1 MNAKD
6 NIIYEPLQHKILIKK
21 DESKVEGGIIIPD
34 SAEKPGQLYTVV
46 AISPD
51 IPEGKCSLAVNDLVV
66 TVGNIVYECPDKIHY
81 LINYMDI
88 VARVKPKI
96 VVVAN

>member
-6 NIIYEPLQHKILIKK
+6 NVTYEPLQHKILIKK
-21 DESKVEGGIIIPD
+21 KVSELEGGIIIPD
-34 SAEKPGQLYTVV
+34 IAEEPGQLYIVV

-51 IPEGKCSLAVNDLVV
+51 IPEGKCSLAVDDYVV
-66 TVGNIVYECPDKIHY
+66 TVGNIVFECPDKVHY

-88 VARVKPKI
+88 VAKVKPRLDI
-96 VVVAN
+96 VSN